1 MNSTGGASVADTRAH
16 VAALA
21 AELKTLHINLFQ
33 CPTNELGD
41 FLAELAELRALTGA
55 GTVLVTADAESRGV
69 VEASQS
75 ESTRGW
81 VAEHGWHSR
90 REATTIAKAAHI
102 LHRPELAE
110 IAVSIRTADLDLT
123 TAVVV
128 QGEYDKLA
136 PELLPGSEPIVLEHM
151 VNHGAEHGP
160 RGVRA
165 LRQYILARHCREDAF
180 TDFQKRCRRHISLS
194 SPTET
199 STGLHEYRLVVDNEG
214 LSVIE
219 AAIQALSAP
228 RPDRETG
235 EWDGRPADRRRGEA
249 LLEALRRSVLAQ
261 GQGLTSAVTATVNVT
276 MSLDDLQQR
285 TGAGT
290 CVGTIADGTLLA
302 PDTVRKLACEA
313 GIIPTVL
320 GADGAILD
328 CGKEQRLFTLAQK
341 RVLWARDRHCTFP
354 GCDIPA
360 QWADAHHL
368 VHWIDGGPTDLDNA
382 ALLCP
387 SHHTVVHRDE
397 LHGEVLAGQAV
408 WDRRPGSYRPT
419 RRPQQ
424 PRRSFEGAN
433 ELPRQ
438 RGAPVPPADV
448 S

>member
-1 MNSTGGASVADTRAH
+1 MNSTGGASVADIRELT
-16 VAALA
+16 AAMGA
-21 AELKTLHINLFQ
+21 GLKALHMNIFQ
-33 CPTNELGD
+33 CPTGELGG
-41 FLAELAELRALTGA
+41 FLAELAELRALAGA
-55 GTVLVTADAESRGV
+55 ASVIVTADAEARGV
-69 VEASQS
+69 VEVSQS
-75 ESTRGW
+75 ASTRGW

-102 LHRPELAE
+102 LRRPDLAE
-110 IAVSIRTADLDLT
+110 ITDSIRTADLDLT

-136 PELLPGSEPIVLEHM
+136 PELLPGAHPIVLKQLVH
-151 VNHGAEHGP
+151 HGVEHGP
-160 RGVRA
+160 RGVRE
-165 LRQYILARHCREDAF
+165 LRQWIIAHHGKPDEF
-180 TDFQKRCRRHISLS
+180 SNFQERCRRHISLS

-214 LSVIE
+214 LSILE

-228 RPDRETG
+228 RLNPDTG
-235 EWDGRPADRRRGEA
+235 ESDGRPADRRRGEA

-261 GQGLTSAVTATVNVT
+261 GQGVTAAPTATLNVT

-341 RVLWARDRHCTFP
+341 RVLWQRDRHCTFP
-354 GCDIPA
+354 RLRHSRP
-360 QWADAHHL
+360 
-368 VHWIDGGPTDLDNA
+368 VGGRSPPG
-382 ALLCP
+382 ALGRRR
-387 SHHTVVHRDE
+387 THR
-397 LHGEVLAGQAV
+397 
-408 WDRRPGSYRPT
+408 
-419 RRPQQ
+419 
-424 PRRSFEGAN
+424 
-433 ELPRQ
+433 PRQ
-438 RGAPVPPADV
+438 RCPALPVPPHHRPPGRTER
-448 S
+448 